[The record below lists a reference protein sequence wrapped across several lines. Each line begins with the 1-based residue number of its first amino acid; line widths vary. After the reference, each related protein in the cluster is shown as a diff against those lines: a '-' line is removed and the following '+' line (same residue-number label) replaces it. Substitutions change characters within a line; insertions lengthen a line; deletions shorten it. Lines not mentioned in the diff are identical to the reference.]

1 MFYLPLF
8 HRLAGSSC
16 LVVGGGQTALR
27 KLRWLVRAEAKVKV
41 IAPEVDPEIQKLRDA
56 GKLTIEKSL
65 FYPDAVT
72 SNLVSGDQC
81 D

>member
-56 GKLTIEKSL
+56 GKVTVEKIPILSRSG
-65 FYPDAVT
+65 DVK
-72 SNLVSGDQC
+72 SCIGDQC